1 MLNDISGSLYK
12 EYNYAKK
19 QKTDY
24 RQTPQCP
31 KNCQS
36 SIRPSPTAS
45 QIRYKV
51 DSAKY
56 LKYAKQTH
64 FAVNGW

>member
-1 MLNDISGSLYK
+1 MPRS
-12 EYNYAKK
+12 KK
-19 QKTDY
+19 QIIANRLNAQKIASQVSDH
-24 RQTPQCP
+24 PA
-31 KNCQS
+31 
-36 SIRPSPTAS
+36 TAS

>member
-1 MLNDISGSLYK
+1 MRAARVLRLAG
-12 EYNYAKK
+12 
-19 QKTDY
+19 
-24 RQTPQCP
+24 TPGRSEDQP
-31 KNCQS
+31 G
-36 SIRPSPTAS
+36 TAFIFGNL

-64 FAVNGW
+64 FAVS